1 MSYLKTPVEEELE
14 RDDVTLLRGQPA
26 YDVADLVRN
35 RLPQRLANM
44 VSAMTAGLF
53 VHVPFVPVNK
63 ACQYCDYAAGCAVRG
78 PVAAER
84 RLRFAAGR
92 AMTGLYL
99 PDVETP

>member
-1 MSYLKTPVEEELE
+1 
-14 RDDVTLLRGQPA
+14 
-26 YDVADLVRN
+26 
-35 RLPQRLANM
+35 
-44 VSAMTAGLF
+44 
-53 VHVPFVPVNK
+53 VNK